1 MIEKSFIN
9 KTEYDS
15 DLHKVIFKLNEEQES
30 DNIFCMLKSDYGN
43 IAVSYHENNLPMNY
57 YLYNGILFMSY
68 GKSCVVLN
76 LTKKII
82 LYHEI
87 GATSLIYEILS
98 IPSEKK
104 VLMIGEIT
112 IKCFSSEGKLIYNQ
126 DCKEIIIDWEIL
138 ENYVKISYY
147 DDSIELIKI

>member
-15 DLHKVIFKLNEEQES
+15 DLHKVIFKLNEEQEY

-43 IAVSYHENNLPMNY
+43 IAVSYYDNNLPMNY
-57 YLYNGILFMSY
+57 YLYNEILFMSY

-76 LTKKII
+76 LRKRII

-112 IKCFSSEGKLIYNQ
+112 FKCFGSEGKLIYNLE
-126 DCKEIIIDWEIL
+126 CKEIITDWEIL
-138 ENYVKISYY
+138 ENGIKISYY
-147 DDSIELIKI
+147 DNSTEFIKI

>member
-112 IKCFSSEGKLIYNQ
+112 IKCFSSEGNLIYNMG
-126 DCKEIIIDWEIL
+126 CKEIITDWKIL
-138 ENYVKISYY
+138 ENYIKISYY